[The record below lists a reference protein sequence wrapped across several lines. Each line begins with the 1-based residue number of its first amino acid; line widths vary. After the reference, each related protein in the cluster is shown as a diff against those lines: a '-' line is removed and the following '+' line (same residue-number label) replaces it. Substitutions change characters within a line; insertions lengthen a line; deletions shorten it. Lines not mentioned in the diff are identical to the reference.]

1 MDLHLSAGE
10 QTLLE
15 ELLLEAQRRLFL
27 EISKTDHLDYRQRL
41 RDREQLLE
49 SLLERIAAAEAV
61 GAGGSAARGGR
72 SEHWSVVR

>member
-15 ELLLEAQRRLFL
+15 ELLLDAQRRLFL

-41 RDREQLLE
+41 REREELLE
-49 SLLERIAAAEAV
+49 SLLSRIAAPV
-61 GAGGSAARGGR
+61 GIGAAGT
-72 SEHWSVVR
+72 VREQQERLRAGH